1 MGLCCRTHDIKPD
14 AFFMVDC
21 YRYHDKY
28 TLSEKDK
35 EWFGFAFVDVKKVA
49 EEF

>member
-1 MGLCCRTHDIKPD
+1 MGICNQTHDLKPN

-28 TLSEKDK
+28 TITENK
-35 EWFGFAFVDVKKVA
+35 EWFGFAFVDVKAVM